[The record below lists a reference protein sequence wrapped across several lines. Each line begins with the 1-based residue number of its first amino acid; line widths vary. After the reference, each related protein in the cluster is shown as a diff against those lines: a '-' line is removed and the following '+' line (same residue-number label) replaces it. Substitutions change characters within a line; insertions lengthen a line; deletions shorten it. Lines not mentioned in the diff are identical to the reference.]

1 MASLLSGGHLHDRVS
16 SIYFSAGDAIQ
27 RRMSLKNNKEE
38 VKDSE
43 DNWPS
48 SLKALEWLY
57 ILSWV
62 LSWLAAFSAM
72 EHARKI
78 SSGTHNSEL
87 EELDT
92 LTPLFIACQKSCRF
106 PQKLFEAVEASR
118 VHGPVHKRFRKRLAY
133 LASTA
138 IKLVLWSAAAFY
150 TGLYWEILI
159 VFYVIGI
166 FASYAVVTQT
176 EKDENWPGFNQMVK
190 KEIRSIADEFMS
202 STRTSLQY

>member
-1 MASLLSGGHLHDRVS
+1 M
-16 SIYFSAGDAIQ
+16 
-27 RRMSLKNNKEE
+27 
-38 VKDSE
+38 KDSE

-48 SLKALEWLY
+48 ALKALEWLY

-78 SSGTHNSEL
+78 SSGIHKSEL
-87 EELDT
+87 DELDT

-106 PQKLFEAVEASR
+106 PQKLFEAVEAIR
-118 VHGPVHKRFRKRLAY
+118 VHGPAHKRFRKRLAY
-133 LASTA
+133 LASTS

-159 VFYVIGI
+159 AFYCIGL

-176 EKDENWPGFNQMVK
+176 GKDDNWPGFKTIVT
-190 KEIRSIADEFMS
+190 KEIGSIADELMS
-202 STRTSLQY
+202 ITMTSLRY